1 MRWEELTSD
10 EFAEAVVE
18 CGRVCVIALGVME
31 RHGPHMPLGTDMING
46 HYICT
51 EAAKR
56 EPAVVFPPWFLGQI
70 YEAKCFPGT
79 VTIPPTMLVELLLGI
94 FDEIGRNGFTKIIA
108 YVAHGGNNHLVPFLA
123 QAQLAAPKTYQ
134 LYVFRYSSAMTDKQ
148 RARWRE
154 VLETDGGGHAGESE
168 TSIMMAHRP
177 ELVKMDAVGERTGR
191 RQGRMD
197 HLRGGLN
204 ALRWYADFP
213 EHWAGDARP
222 ASPEKGKAL
231 VDIQVECLAEYI
243 RAVKEDEVAG
253 QLAEEFFRREAE
265 LRGPTGG

>member
-1 MRWEELTSD
+1 VRWEELTSD

-18 CGRVCVIALGVME
+18 CGRVCVTALGVIE

-56 EPAVVFPPWFLGQI
+56 EPAIVFSHWFLGRI
-70 YEAKCFPGT
+70 YEARCFPGAI
-79 VTIPPTMLVELLLGI
+79 TIPPTMLVELLLRI
-94 FDEIGRNGFTKIIA
+94 FDEIGRNGLTKI
-108 YVAHGGNNHLVPFLA
+108 VARVARGGDNHLMSFPA
-123 QAQLAAPKTYQ
+123 QAQLDAPRPYQ
-134 LYVFRYSSAMTDKQ
+134 LYVFRCGPAISQ
-148 RARWRE
+148 RRRARWQA
-154 VLETDGGGHAGESE
+154 VLTTDGGGHAGESE

-191 RQGRMD
+191 RLGRMD

-222 ASPEKGKAL
+222 ASAEKGRAL
-231 VDIQVECLAEYI
+231 AEIQIECLASYI
-243 RAVKEDEVAG
+243 RAVKQDEVTS

-265 LRGPTGG
+265 LRAPAGG